1 MLGQKKRNPDPPA
14 KTEGGAKSGEVMTPP
29 VMPPLRTFIVRKQ
42 GYSWNF
48 KAEVWVETTS
58 VMSNGV
64 DRPRVV
70 EAHGLG
76 IDEARMISFEIFFF
90 VDGDPAK
97 PAHAPKLVL
106 NSDAWDEV
114 EEINAA
120 FPVSVKH

>member
-1 MLGQKKRNPDPPA
+1 MLGQKKRNPDPP
-14 KTEGGAKSGEVMTPP
+14 KGDSGVKSGEVMTPP
-29 VMPPLRTFIVRKQ
+29 VMPPLRTFVVRAFDHAT
-42 GYSWNF
+42 GTNT
-48 KAEVWVETTS
+48 E
-58 VMSNGV
+58 
-64 DRPRVV
+64 RVV